1 MGYGIIDIY
10 SIILENENEGN
21 LSKAATPNEIGFNT
35 TILWILYMMFS
46 FSQGLN
52 TYLEDIICFI

>member
-1 MGYGIIDIY
+1 MGYRIIDIY

-21 LSKAATPNEIGFNT
+21 SSKAATPNEIGFNT
-35 TILWILYMMFS
+35 IILWILYMMFS

>member
-10 SIILENENEGN
+10 SIILENENGEN
-21 LSKAATPNEIGFNT
+21 LSKAATPKEIGFT
-35 TILWILYMMFS
+35 PTILWILYMMFS

-52 TYLEDIICFI
+52 TYLEDIIYYI